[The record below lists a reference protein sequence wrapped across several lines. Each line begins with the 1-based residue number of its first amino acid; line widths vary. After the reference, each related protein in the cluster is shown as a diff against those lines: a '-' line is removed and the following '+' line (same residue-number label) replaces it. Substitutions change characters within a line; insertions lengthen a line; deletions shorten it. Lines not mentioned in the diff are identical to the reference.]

1 MKKYVHALE
10 TDLKIKESDIDR
22 VQDKGIIELDTET
35 ADYNQLE
42 QLCKQLY
49 IYMGGH
55 SNYKLRTLDMLVFIQ
70 DKMNDNIKEYNNI
83 DEDMRNERHKKW
95 ENIKRKDKIEKNRIQ
110 QLEEKDVKKK
120 DDVKPRNKHK
130 PLMKQHMIK
139 KDDKAQVKEVT
150 KKKVDFADFIED

>member
-1 MKKYVHALE
+1 M
-10 TDLKIKESDIDR
+10 S
-22 VQDKGIIELDTET
+22 
-35 ADYNQLE
+35 
-42 QLCKQLY
+42 
-49 IYMGGH
+49 GH
-55 SNYKLRTLDMLVFIQ
+55 SNYKLRTLDMFVFIQ

-150 KKKVDFADFIED
+150 KKKVDFVDFIED